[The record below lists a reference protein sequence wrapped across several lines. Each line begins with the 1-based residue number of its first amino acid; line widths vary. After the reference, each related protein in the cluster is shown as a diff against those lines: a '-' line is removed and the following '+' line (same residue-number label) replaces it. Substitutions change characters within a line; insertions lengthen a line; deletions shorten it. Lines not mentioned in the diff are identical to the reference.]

1 MLCVEWQWIKL
12 QINECDWTSKVT
24 KWTWF
29 NKQVSDTL
37 ICSWMISQKLV
48 DHINIKSVIGLLL
61 DLVYVPSASMRNSIE
76 STTSFFHTLMMVHP
90 RSDDHLHI
98 RKFMHK
104 GLLSLLS
111 KKQQNG
117 KITLNNVALEFDY
130 KLSINMLMK
139 QLHIAVRYFYVL
151 NWITLEENCQV
162 VYAPS
167 IYTKKWVLNR
177 DNWWR
182 TNWH

>member
-1 MLCVEWQWIKL
+1 MLCVEWQWIQL
-12 QINECDWTSKVT
+12 QTKECVWTSKFT

-29 NKQVSDTL
+29 NKQVRDTL

-48 DHINIKSVIGLLL
+48 DHIDIGSVIGCLL
-61 DLVYVPSASMRNSIE
+61 DLVYVPSASMRNSIG
-76 STTSFFHTLMMVHP
+76 STTSFFHTLMVVHP
-90 RSDDHLHI
+90 RSDDHLRI

-111 KKQQNG
+111 KK
-117 KITLNNVALEFDY
+117 NNVALGFDY
-130 KLSINMLMK
+130 KLSIDMLMK

-151 NWITLEENCQV
+151 NRITLEENCQV
-162 VYAPS
+162 VYAS
-167 IYTKKWVLNR
+167 STYTKKWVLNQ